1 MHGYALQPTYSF
13 GEERTYYALSCLQER
28 LLCLNKWNVP
38 TVVFFG
44 VWWLP
49 FMPWAGAEMHTVVGK
64 PLQLPRIDA
73 PTQAQIDEWHAEY
86 LNALRVT
93 FDRHKAEA
101 GKPDAV
107 LEVY

>member
-1 MHGYALQPTYSF
+1 MFVLKRF
-13 GEERTYYALSCLQER
+13 GFV
-28 LLCLNKWNVP
+28 VP
-38 TVVFFG
+38 VFWG
-44 VWWLP
+44 PRWWCPQLP
-49 FMPWAGAEMHTVVGK
+49 RADVPIHTVLGE
-64 PLQLPRIDA
+64 PLQLPRIEA

>member
-1 MHGYALQPTYSF
+1 MTLAKSSTKATRAV
-13 GEERTYYALSCLQER
+13 GEPWCPILPRRDTRCLSC
-28 LLCLNKWNVP
+28 
-38 TVVFFG
+38 
-44 VWWLP
+44 
-49 FMPWAGAEMHTVVGK
+49 VGE
-64 PLQLPRIDA
+64 PLQLPRIEA